1 MSATRCRQCT
11 TNYEKE
17 CNTVIDVK
25 QECGFKTEDE
35 CHKVPEALC
44 KDATKT
50 VSAVEYDQKCRTVFN
65 KQCSTTTSRSCSTVP
80 QTDCKQVPTQ
90 KCSTV
95 YGANGPEEN
104 CQTDYEQK

>member
-1 MSATRCRQCT
+1 MT
-11 TNYEKE
+11 
-17 CNTVIDVK
+17 DVK

-50 VSAVEYDQKCRTVFN
+50 VSAVEYDQKCRTEFDQQCRTEYDQQCQTVFN

-80 QTDCKQVPTQ
+80 QTDCKV
-90 KCSTV
+90 SFV
-95 YGANGPEEN
+95 LFV
-104 CQTDYEQK
+104 